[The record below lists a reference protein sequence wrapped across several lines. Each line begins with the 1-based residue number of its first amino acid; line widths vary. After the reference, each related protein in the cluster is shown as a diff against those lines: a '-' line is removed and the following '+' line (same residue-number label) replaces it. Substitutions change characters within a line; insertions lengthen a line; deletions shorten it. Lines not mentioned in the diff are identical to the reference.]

1 MIKKIAIIGGG
12 ITGLTAAI
20 GLKRSGFEVTVFEKA
35 KQFLPLGSDIGLWPN
50 GLRVLDKLGL
60 YQKIFSKCGCYSE
73 ISLGSEEGN
82 LISKTAINEFRQIAP
97 YDPINIC
104 RYELQDILV
113 EALDEKEIIFNKTC
127 MRIEETKKHVIAHF
141 QDGSPFFADLIVGAD
156 GAFSFVRNYV
166 ESQNKLKYAGYFSL
180 GGISQVPYDIKYN
193 LIFGKYLSGCFPV
206 GNNRHIFFF
215 VCKHDDY
222 DLSKKHQTLSDQF
235 NLFRTHTP
243 LLDEMLDN
251 LEQSIKEKDGLKN
264 YFFVKN
270 YNLQPL
276 NKWTKGRTVL
286 IGDAAHLVGPILGC
300 STSIALEGVDKL
312 IQHLNQYP
320 NEYNFAL
327 ERYENLHKPRA
338 KQLLSLE
345 RKFTDEFRKNSLL
358 SYASFNNDLISC
370 LKG

>member
-12 ITGLTAAI
+12 IAGLTAAI
-20 GLKRSGFEVTVFEKA
+20 GLKRTGFEVTVFEKA
-35 KQFLPLGSDIGLWPN
+35 KQLLPLGSDIGLWPN
-50 GLRVLDKLGL
+50 GLRVLDKLGV
-60 YQKIFSKCGCYSE
+60 YQKILSKGGCYSE
-73 ISLGSEEGN
+73 ISLGNEEGN
-82 LISKTAINEFRQIAP
+82 LISKTPINEFYQIAP

-113 EALDEKEIIFNKTC
+113 EELEEKEIILNKTC
-127 MRIEETKKHVIAHF
+127 IRIEETKKHVIAHF
-141 QDGSPFFADLIVGAD
+141 QDGSTFFADLIVGAD

-166 ESQNKLKYAGYFSL
+166 EPQNKLKYTGYLSL
-180 GGISQVPYDIKYN
+180 GGISQMPYHIKYN

-215 VCKHDDY
+215 VCKHDHY
-222 DLSKKHQTLSDQF
+222 DLNKYRNLSDQF

-251 LEQSIKEKDGLKN
+251 LEKSINEKDGLKN

-286 IGDAAHLVGPILGC
+286 IGDAAHLVGSILGC
-300 STSIALEGVDKL
+300 STSIALEGIDIL

-320 NEYNFAL
+320 NKYNFAL
-327 ERYENLHKPRA
+327 ERYEHLHKPRA

-345 RKFTDEFRKNSLL
+345 RKFTDEFSKNSLL
-358 SYASFNNDLISC
+358 RYASFNDDLISC